1 MFLFWNTK
9 VANLILRDITAYFP
23 SILLQVQ
30 RRGGHVERPIFH
42 DHILRSLTGS
52 SVWPFPM
59 TDYRRQPWWSPSDSG
74 SGSPK
79 NPDHLPALVQSCL
92 YVREGR
98 ALIFV
103 SESQIKEKKKK
114 KRNSLLIRFFRELLK
129 HVECLLGTTCV
140 NLSFFFSLSIAFSLS
155 LSVLRHRTSLKSIKK
170 Y

>member
-1 MFLFWNTK
+1 MVSYSLM
-9 VANLILRDITAYFP
+9 LPR
-23 SILLQVQ
+23 QVQ

-59 TDYRRQPWWSPSDSG
+59 TDHRRQPWWSPSDSG

-79 NPDHLPALVQSCL
+79 KPRPPPRPGSKSFI

-98 ALIFV
+98 ALAFI
-103 SESQIKEKKKK
+103 SESQIKQKKQ

-155 LSVLRHRTSLKSIKK
+155 LSVLRHRTSFKTIKK
-170 Y
+170 YS